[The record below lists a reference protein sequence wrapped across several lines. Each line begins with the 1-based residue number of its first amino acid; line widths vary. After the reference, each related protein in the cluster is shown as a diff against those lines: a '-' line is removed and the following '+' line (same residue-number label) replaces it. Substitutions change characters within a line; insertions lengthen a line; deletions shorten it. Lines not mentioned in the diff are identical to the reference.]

1 MVLRPP
7 RGVRDEIVLE
17 DKLEEAR
24 LHSVKRRKQITIG
37 LFATICLCG
46 LVVIGLSY
54 FDFSTNKNVQ
64 VVTSN
69 EEKQSENVQVVA
81 SNEEKPSENE
91 QVVVSNEEKQSE
103 NEQVGAFN
111 EEKQSG
117 LNRAKIRGQYIEILQ
132 QYQNDLEP
140 RLQTVDVEH
149 WNRDAFLEISELKEK
164 AMSHFSDGE
173 YSEALENLQVLNT
186 RTVEILDEAEQN
198 FKENLEKAASFWA
211 EDLYDE
217 AKLHIEKALMVAPQ
231 SPEALKIQQKIEKL
245 PSLLPLLNEVKVAR
259 LENDLQKEYA
269 VLQQVL
275 QDSPERDGVT
285 QRLEELAQ
293 LIQSQKFDAHISAG
307 FADIEDRKVQ
317 EARYNYQEAEK
328 VDPGRPELALLL
340 DQLLAL
346 EKSLRVQRAI
356 KQAEQAVRQDDWQ
369 QAKSNF
375 AKAAKD
381 APENKT
387 VAEGLKRADL
397 VLGLQDRFRQ
407 YFENPYRLSN
417 ENVLSEAE
425 NTLMQADIASGYSFG
440 IKRQAEQLRELITK
454 LNRLISV
461 TIISDGKTYV
471 LVRRVGKVGVV
482 SQKDIQL
489 KPGNY
494 TFEGARDGFK
504 SKLVQAFIPYDQDN
518 FSVRVICDEPI

>member
-1 MVLRPP
+1 
-7 RGVRDEIVLE
+7 VRDEIVLE

-37 LFATICLCG
+37 LFAAICLCG
-46 LVVIGLSY
+46 FAVIGLSY

-64 VVTSN
+64 VV
-69 EEKQSENVQVVA
+69 A
-81 SNEEKPSENE
+81 SS
-91 QVVVSNEEKQSE
+91 EEKQSE
-103 NEQVGAFN
+103 NERIVASDEEKQPEDEQVVVFN
-111 EEKQSG
+111 EKKQSG
-117 LNRAKIRGQYIEILQ
+117 LDREKIRGEYIEILQ

-140 RLQTVDVEH
+140 RLQTVDVER
-149 WNRDAFLEISELKEK
+149 WNRDTFFEISELKEK
-164 AMSHFSDGE
+164 AMLHFSDGD
-173 YSEALENLQVLNT
+173 YSKALENLQTLKT
-186 RTVEILDEAEQN
+186 RAVEILDEAEQI
-198 FKENLEKAASFWA
+198 FKENLEKAASFSA

-231 SPEALKIQQKIEKL
+231 SPEALELQQKIEKL
-245 PSLLPLLNEVKVAR
+245 PSLLPLLDEVKVAR
-259 LENDLQKEYA
+259 LENDLQKEYD
-269 VLQQVL
+269 LLRQVL
-275 QDSPERDGVT
+275 QKSPKRDGVT
-285 QRLEELAQ
+285 QRLEELTQ
-293 LIQSQKFDAHISAG
+293 LIQTQKFDAHISAG
-307 FADIEDRKVQ
+307 FAGIESRQAKD
-317 EARYNYQEAEK
+317 ARYNYQEAEK
-328 VDPGRPELALLL
+328 IDPERPELALLL

-346 EKSLRVQRAI
+346 EKSLRIQRAI

-369 QAKSNF
+369 QAKTNF
-375 AKAAKD
+375 DKAAKD
-381 APENKT
+381 APESKT

-397 VLGLQDRFRQ
+397 VLRLQARFSQ
-407 YFENPYRLSN
+407 YFENPYRLSS
-417 ENVLSEAE
+417 EKVLSEAE
-425 NTLMQADIASGYSFG
+425 NTLTQADIASGYSFG

-494 TFEGARDGFK
+494 TFEGTRDGFK

>member
-1 MVLRPP
+1 M
-7 RGVRDEIVLE
+7 LE

-81 SNEEKPSENE
+81 SNEEK
-91 QVVVSNEEKQSE
+91 QSE
-103 NEQVGAFN
+103 NEQVGVFN

-117 LNRAKIRGQYIEILQ
+117 LNRTKIRGQYIEILQ

-149 WNRDAFLEISELKEK
+149 WNRDTFLEISELKEK

-245 PSLLPLLNEVKVAR
+245 PSLLPLLDEVKVAR